1 MFRRP
6 YEEVLEANVAPRIPV
21 QPMSYGDA
29 IYFMKQLSEYTPPDD
44 WVGGLEGLEY
54 KIAQLASSG
63 R

>member
-21 QPMSYGDA
+21 QPMS
-29 IYFMKQLSEYTPPDD
+29 IYFMRQLSEYTPPDD